1 MTTSFHTWRRPA
13 LMAGRPLGEAA
24 GAALEAHSG
33 FNIGAGLATVIEAGA
48 FVSANPGEK
57 A

>member
-1 MTTSFHTWRRPA
+1 
-13 LMAGRPLGEAA
+13 MAGRPLGEAA